1 MHKKII
7 DLGGAWRMRE
17 AGSDTWHEA
26 VVPGSVYADLMRDGT
41 MDDPFYRDNELAAF
55 ELMKKDWEYVRT
67 FTLTAEDLARDRINL
82 VCEGLDTLAHL
93 SVNGNPVEDTD
104 NMHITWSIILKASNC
119 PYLHEGE
126 NILSIRFDSPINYCA
141 EAAARAPG
149 WESSDAT
156 PGFRHLRKAH
166 CMFGWDWGPR
176 LPDAGIW
183 RPIYLELWD
192 DACIREVDFRQEHHD
207 DGTVTV
213 VVYPHLVRARRDP
226 NAEWQ
231 VILTAPDG
239 TVQTSPLQDWDGTDC
254 RMHIPHPQLWWPR
267 GYGEQPLYTVE
278 VRLLVDGVVTDT
290 YTRRIGLRTLSVS
303 REKDEWG
310 EEFCHIVNAGSPGGG
325 VKIFAMGADY
335 IPEDNILSRVTPER
349 TRRLLEDAALANF
362 NTIRIWGGG
371 YYPDDFFYDI
381 CDELGLLVWQDL
393 MYACAFYDLTEDF
406 EASIRLETEQ
416 NVQRLHHHP
425 SLALICGNNEMEM
438 FMGYARDSLVRGD
451 KGFEPKNH
459 RHVTD
464 YVKMFEYILP
474 SIVKEYAPDTFW
486 WPASPSSGGDFDSPN
501 DFNRGDVH
509 YWDVW
514 HGEKPFTE
522 YRKFHFRYASE
533 FGFQS
538 FPCLKTV
545 ESFTEPGD
553 RNIFSRIMERHQR
566 NGAANGKILAY
577 LAQTYKYPTSF
588 DDLLYASQ
596 LLQAEAIR
604 YGVEHWRR
612 HRGRCMGAIIWQL
625 NDCWPV
631 ASWSSV
637 DYYGRW
643 KALHYAAKRFFAPV
657 MISAEEE
664 GELSQNPKIN
674 EYHPAPIER
683 SVRLNVANETM
694 QPVTGTVHWALRT
707 PNGTIVREGSM
718 EVTVP
723 ALSAL
728 WLDKMVFEDA
738 SITGHYVSFSFTV
751 DGKIV
756 SEGTAIFCA
765 PKHFDFLDPQLTAE
779 RCGDEIIVKAS
790 AFARQV
796 WIESDDPDMLLS
808 DNAFDM
814 NAGEKRITI
823 LRGEAENLRVRSV
836 YSLG

>member
-1 MHKKII
+1 MFKQKM
-7 DLGGAWRMRE
+7 DLCGAAWRMRE
-17 AGSDTWHEA
+17 AGTDTWHNA
-26 VVPGSVYADLMRDGT
+26 IVPGSVYADLMRDGSIP
-41 MDDPFYRDNELAAF
+41 DPFYRDHELAAF
-55 ELMKKDWEYVRT
+55 ELMKSDWEYVCT
-67 FTLTAEDLARDRINL
+67 FTLTAAQLAYANIDL
-82 VCEGLDTLAHL
+82 VCEGLDTLAHVTL
-93 SVNGNPVEDTD
+93 NGQHLFDAD
-104 NMHITWSIILKASNC
+104 NMHCSWEY
-119 PYLHEGE
+119 PVHRYLHEGE
-126 NILSIRFDSPINYCA
+126 NTMVILFDSPVNYCA
-141 EAAARAPG
+141 EKAAQAPG

-176 LPDAGIW
+176 LPDAGVW
-183 RPIYLELWD
+183 RPIFLRLWD
-192 DACIREVDFRQEHHD
+192 KSFIYSVNFRQIHHS
-207 DGTVTV
+207 DGRVDVTLE
-213 VVYPHLVRARRDP
+213 PITRWAGPDASP
-226 NAEWQ
+226 TWQ
-231 VILTAPDG
+231 AVITAPDS
-239 TVQTSPLQDWDGTDC
+239 TVITTDLFPDDCGAQTIA
-254 RMHIPHPQLWWPR
+254 IPDPRLWWPR

-278 VRLLVDGVVTDT
+278 VRLIVGGTVSDS

-335 IPEDNILSRVTPER
+335 ITEDNILSRVTPER

-371 YYPDDFFYDI
+371 YYPDDFFFDI

-406 EASIRLETEQ
+406 EASINVETRQ
-416 NVQRLHHHP
+416 NVQRLHHHA

-438 FMGYARDSLVRGD
+438 FMGYANDSLVRGSTAQY
-451 KGFEPKNH
+451 EPKNR
-459 RHVTD
+459 RHVSD
-464 YVKMFEYILP
+464 YVKMFEYLLP
-474 SIVKEYAPDTFW
+474 KLVKQHAPDTFW
-486 WPASPSSGGDFDSPN
+486 WPASPSSGGDFDNPN

-509 YWDVW
+509 FWDVW

-545 ESFTEPGD
+545 ESFTEPDD

-577 LAQTYKYPTSF
+577 LAQTFRYPDSF
-588 DDLLYASQ
+588 DNLLYASQ

-631 ASWSSV
+631 ASWSSI
-637 DYYGRW
+637 DYFGRW

-664 GELSQNPKIN
+664 GELSQNPHIN
-674 EYHPAPIER
+674 EYRTSPIER

-694 QPVTGTVHWALRT
+694 HPVTGMMHWALRT
-707 PNGTIVREGSM
+707 PDAAIVREGC
-718 EVTVP
+718 ETVTVG

-728 WLDKMVFEDA
+728 WLDKLHFDDA
-738 SITGHYVSFSFTV
+738 SITGHYVSFSFTAE
-751 DGKIV
+751 GRIV

-765 PKHFDFLDPQLTAE
+765 PKHFNFADPQLTVRAA
-779 RCGDEIIVKAS
+779 GDEVIVTAT
-790 AFARQV
+790 AYARQV
-796 WIESDDPDMLLS
+796 WIESDDADMLLS

-814 NAGEKRITI
+814 NAGERRVTV
-823 LRGEAENLRVRSV
+823 LRGKATNLRVRSV

>member
-1 MHKKII
+1 MHKTII

-17 AGSDTWHEA
+17 AGSDVWHEA

-41 MDDPFYRDNELAAF
+41 LADPFWRDNEMAAF

-67 FTLTAEDLARDRINL
+67 FQITSAELARERIDL
-82 VCEGLDTLAHL
+82 VCEGLDTLAHVTL
-93 SVNGNPVEDTD
+93 NGEPVGDAD
-104 NMHITWSIILKASNC
+104 NMHISWEWDVKPL
-119 PYLHEGE
+119 LREGE
-126 NILSIRFDSPINYCA
+126 NTLCIRFDSPINYCA
-141 EAAARAPG
+141 EAAQRAPG

-183 RPIYLELWD
+183 RPISLRLWD
-192 DACIREVDFRQEHHD
+192 ETFICSVSFRQIHHPD
-207 DGTVTV
+207 GRVEVSLEPITRWAGPDTEPEWQAIITAPNGTVITSE
-213 VVYPHLVRARRDP
+213 LF
-226 NAEWQ
+226 
-231 VILTAPDG
+231 PD
-239 TVQTSPLQDWDGTDC
+239 DC
-254 RMHIPHPQLWWPR
+254 GAQSIAIPDPQLWWPR
-267 GYGEQPLYTVE
+267 GYGAQPLYTVE
-278 VRLLVDGVVTDT
+278 VRCLVDGVIVDS
-290 YTRRIGLRTLSVS
+290 YIRRIGLRTLSVS
-303 REKDEWG
+303 REKDQWG
-310 EEFCHIVNAGSPGGG
+310 EEFCHIVNN

-349 TRRLLEDAALANF
+349 TRRLLEDTALANM
-362 NTIRIWGGG
+362 NTVRIWGGG

-406 EASIRLETEQ
+406 ERSINVETRQ
-416 NVQRLHHHP
+416 NVQRLHHHA

-438 FMGYARDSLVRGD
+438 FMGYANDHLVLGNANQ
-451 KGFEPKNH
+451 FAPKNR

-464 YVKMFEYILP
+464 YVKMFEYLLP
-474 SIVKEYAPDTFW
+474 KLVRQHAPDTFW
-486 WPASPSSGGDFDSPN
+486 WPASPSSGGDFDNPN

-545 ESFTEPGD
+545 EAFTEPGD

-577 LAQTYKYPTSF
+577 LAQTFKYPTSF

-631 ASWSSV
+631 ASWSSI

-674 EYHPAPIER
+674 EYHPTPIER

-694 QPVTGTVHWALRT
+694 QDVTGTVHWALRT
-707 PNGTIVREGSM
+707 ADGSPAGSGAILREGSK
-718 EVTVP
+718 EITVP

-728 WLDKMVFEDA
+728 WLDKMTFDDA
-738 SITGHYVSFSFTV
+738 SLTGHYVSFDFTV
-751 DGKIV
+751 DGALV
-756 SEGTAIFCA
+756 SEGTALFCA
-765 PKHFDFLDPQLTAE
+765 PKHFDFLDPHLTAE
-779 RCGDEIIVKAS
+779 SCGSEIIVKAD

-814 NAGEKRITI
+814 NAGEKRVTV
-823 LRGEAENLRVRSV
+823 LRGKADNLRVRSV